1 MDAHDAPSCLLVAL
15 AAGKDGWVGRG
26 AARTARFDDWSRRAA
41 VRYDARMARLRSSRS
56 SATEALITQVLEH
69 AGEITHPRQEQYVRE
84 ILLTVMRL
92 VRDQASL
99 GDLKL
104 INTALKELRYAFKVF
119 APYRTVR
126 KVSTFGSARTKESAA
141 VYRQAREFA
150 ERICREGYMLL
161 TGAGG
166 GIMRACQEGSGRE
179 RSFGVNIRLPFE
191 QEPNEFI
198 SRDPKLVSFKYFF
211 TRKLMF
217 IKEADAI
224 VLFPGGFGTHDEGF
238 ESLTLVQTG
247 KSRPLPIV
255 FLDAPRG
262 TYWKTWKR
270 YVEDHLLRAGLIS
283 PVDMGLFKVTDK
295 IDDAIAE
302 IRGFYR
308 VYHSSRY
315 VGDRFVIRLNAPLAP
330 PLLGRLNDDFVDIL
344 QDGVF
349 EVGAALP
356 EEEGEPEIAHLPRL
370 VFRFNRLSFGRLR
383 AMIDRINTEGP
394 VSAAT
399 APASHTAEGGLV

>member
-1 MDAHDAPSCLLVAL
+1 
-15 AAGKDGWVGRG
+15 
-26 AARTARFDDWSRRAA
+26 
-41 VRYDARMARLRSSRS
+41 
-56 SATEALITQVLEH
+56 LITQVLEH
-69 AGEITHPRQEQYVRE
+69 AGELANPREEQYVRE

-92 VRDQASL
+92 VRDRPSL

-104 INTALKELRYAFKVF
+104 INTALKEMRYSFKVF

-126 KVSTFGSARTKESAA
+126 KVSTFGSARTKETSP

-150 ERICREGYMLL
+150 QRISREGWMLL
-161 TGAGG
+161 TGAGA

-211 TRKLMF
+211 TRKLIF
-217 IKEADAI
+217 VKEADAI

-247 KSRPLPIV
+247 KSRPMPIV

-270 YVEDHLLRAGLIS
+270 YVEDHLLRRGLIS
-283 PVDMGLFKVTDK
+283 REDMGLFKVTDK

-302 IRGFYR
+302 IRAFYR

-315 VGDRFVIRLNAPLAP
+315 VGDRFVIRVNAPLAP
-330 PLLGRLNDDFVDIL
+330 ALVAELNRDFRDIL
-344 QDGVF
+344 KEGVF
-349 EVGAALP
+349 EVGTALP
-356 EEEGEPEIAHLPRL
+356 EEEGEAEIAHLARL

-383 AMIDRINTEGP
+383 AMIDRINAEGP
-394 VSAAT
+394 QAVA
-399 APASHTAEGGLV
+399 APATHETDGLV

>member
-1 MDAHDAPSCLLVAL
+1 MMND
-15 AAGKDGWVGRG
+15 
-26 AARTARFDDWSRRAA
+26 
-41 VRYDARMARLRSSRS
+41 MARVRSPHTEDLLSR
-56 SATEALITQVLEH
+56 LLEQ
-69 AGEITHPRQEQYVRE
+69 AGELTHPRQEQYLRE
-84 ILLTVMRL
+84 ILTTVTRL
-92 VRDQASL
+92 VRDGTSP

-104 INTALKELRYAFKVF
+104 INSALKEMRYSFKVF

-126 KVSTFGSARTKESAA
+126 KVSTFGSARTLESAPE
-141 VYRQAREFA
+141 YRQAREFA
-150 ERICREGYMLL
+150 ERICREGFMLL

-166 GIMRACQEGSGRE
+166 GIMRACQEGSGRD

-198 SRDPKLVSFKYFF
+198 SRDPKLISFKYFF
-211 TRKLMF
+211 TRKLVF

-247 KSRPLPIV
+247 KSRPMPIV

-270 YVEDHLLRAGLIS
+270 YVEEHPLRRGLIS
-283 PVDMGLFKVTDK
+283 QEDMGLFTVTDN
-295 IDDAIAE
+295 IDEAVDE
-302 IRGFYR
+302 IRTFYR

-315 VGDRFVIRLNAPLAP
+315 VGDRFVIRLNAPLSPA
-330 PLLGRLNDDFVDIL
+330 LLAELNDEFQDIL
-344 QDGVF
+344 KDGVF

-383 AMIDRINTEGP
+383 VMIDRINRSGP
-394 VSAAT
+394 AA
-399 APASHTAEGGLV
+399 AELPPASHSAEGGLV

>member
-1 MDAHDAPSCLLVAL
+1 
-15 AAGKDGWVGRG
+15 
-26 AARTARFDDWSRRAA
+26 
-41 VRYDARMARLRSSRS
+41 MARLRSSRS
-56 SATEALITQVLEH
+56 SATDALITQFLEH
-69 AGEITHPRQEQYVRE
+69 AGQLAHPRQEQYVRE
-84 ILLTVMRL
+84 ILITVMRL

-104 INTALKELRYAFKVF
+104 INTALKEMRYAFKVF
-119 APYRTVR
+119 APYRHVR
-126 KVSTFGSARTKESAA
+126 KVSTFGSARTEETSP
-141 VYRQAREFA
+141 VYRQAKEFA
-150 ERICREGYMLL
+150 QRICREGYMLL
-161 TGAGG
+161 TGAGN
-166 GIMRACQEGSGRE
+166 GIMRACQEGSGRD

-198 SRDPKLVSFKYFF
+198 SRDPKLISFKYFF

-247 KSRPLPIV
+247 KSRPMPIV

-270 YVEDHLLRAGLIS
+270 YVQDHLLRCGLIS
-283 PVDMGLFKVTDK
+283 PVDMRLFKVTDR
-295 IDDAIAE
+295 IDVAIDE
-302 IRGFYR
+302 IRTFYR

-315 VGDRFVIRLNAPLAP
+315 VGDRFVIRLSAPLSPAIVAE
-330 PLLGRLNDDFVDIL
+330 LNDEFQDIL
-344 QDGVF
+344 KDGVF

-383 AMIDRINTEGP
+383 VMIDRINREGP
-394 VSAAT
+394 AT
-399 APASHTAEGGLV
+399 AELPPASHTAEGGLV

>member
-1 MDAHDAPSCLLVAL
+1 
-15 AAGKDGWVGRG
+15 
-26 AARTARFDDWSRRAA
+26 
-41 VRYDARMARLRSSRS
+41 MARVRTPRS
-56 SATEALITQVLEH
+56 SATDDLITQILEQ
-69 AGEITHPRQEQYVRE
+69 AGELPHPRQEQYVRE
-84 ILLTVMRL
+84 ILTTVLRL
-92 VRDQASL
+92 VRDKASL

-119 APYRTVR
+119 APYRHVR
-126 KVSTFGSARTKESAA
+126 KVSTFGSARTKETSP
-141 VYRQAREFA
+141 VYRQARDFA
-150 ERICREGYMLL
+150 ERICGAGYMLL

-166 GIMRACQEGSGRE
+166 GIMRACQEGSGRD

-198 SRDPKLVSFKYFF
+198 VRDPKLVSFKYFF
-211 TRKLMF
+211 TRKLIF

-247 KSRPLPIV
+247 KSRPMPIV

-270 YVEDHLLRAGLIS
+270 YVEDHLLRRGLVS
-283 PVDMGLFKVTDK
+283 PEDMSLFKVTDK
-295 IDDAIAE
+295 IDEAIAE

-315 VGDRFVIRLNAPLAP
+315 VGDRFVIRLNAPLSAV
-330 PLLGRLNDDFVDIL
+330 LLAELNAEFTDIL
-344 QDGVF
+344 KEGVF

-356 EEEGEPEIAHLPRL
+356 EEEGEPEIANLPRL
-370 VFRFNRLSFGRLR
+370 VFRFNRMSFGRLR
-383 AMIDRINTEGP
+383 TMIDRINAEGP
-394 VSAAT
+394 SPKT
-399 APASHTAEGGLV
+399 CAPPTHTADGGMV

>member
-1 MDAHDAPSCLLVAL
+1 
-15 AAGKDGWVGRG
+15 
-26 AARTARFDDWSRRAA
+26 
-41 VRYDARMARLRSSRS
+41 MARIRSARS
-56 SATEALITQVLEH
+56 SATDELITQVLEH
-69 AGEITHPRQEQYVRE
+69 AGELAHPRQEQYVRE

-92 VRDQASL
+92 VRDQPSI

-104 INTALKELRYAFKVF
+104 INTTLKEMRYAFKVF

-126 KVSTFGSARTKESAA
+126 KVSTFGSARTPETSP
-141 VYRQAREFA
+141 VYKQAKEFA

-211 TRKLMF
+211 TRKLIF

-247 KSRPLPIV
+247 KSRPMPIV
-255 FLDAPRG
+255 FLDGPRG

-270 YVEDHLLRAGLIS
+270 YVEDHLLRRGLVS
-283 PVDMGLFKVTDK
+283 PEDMSLFKVTDK
-295 IDDAIAE
+295 IDVAIAE
-302 IRGFYR
+302 IQSFYR

-315 VGDRFVIRLNAPLAP
+315 VGDRFVIRLNAPISQDLVEE
-330 PLLGRLNDDFVDIL
+330 LNSEFRDIL
-344 QDGVF
+344 KEGVF

-356 EEEGEPEIAHLPRL
+356 EEEGEPEITHLARL
-370 VFRFNRLSFGRLR
+370 VFRFNRLKFGRLR
-383 AMIDRINTEGP
+383 QMIDRINTEGP
-394 VSAAT
+394 AVAAP
-399 APASHTAEGGLV
+399 APASHTADGGLV

>member
-1 MDAHDAPSCLLVAL
+1 MVRQADAGFAASGRAHPSAMMGV
-15 AAGKDGWVGRG
+15 
-26 AARTARFDDWSRRAA
+26 
-41 VRYDARMARLRSSRS
+41 MARVRTPQTDDLLGR
-56 SATEALITQVLEH
+56 LLEQ
-69 AGEITHPRQEQYVRE
+69 AGELTHPRQEQYLRE
-84 ILLTVMRL
+84 ILTTVTRL
-92 VRDQASL
+92 VRDRTSL

-104 INTALKELRYAFKVF
+104 INSALKEMRYSFKVF

-126 KVSTFGSARTKESAA
+126 KVSTFGSARTLESAPE
-141 VYRQAREFA
+141 YRQAREFA

-166 GIMRACQEGSGRE
+166 GIMRACQEGSGRD

-211 TRKLMF
+211 TRKLVF

-247 KSRPLPIV
+247 KSRPMPIV

-270 YVEDHLLRAGLIS
+270 YVEDHLLRRGLIS
-283 PVDMGLFKVTDK
+283 PEDMGLFTVTDN
-295 IDDAIAE
+295 IDEAVAE
-302 IRGFYR
+302 IKTFYR

-330 PLLGRLNDDFVDIL
+330 SIVDELNRDFADIL
-344 QDGVF
+344 KDGVF
-349 EVGAALP
+349 EVGAALA
-356 EEEGEPEIAHLPRL
+356 EEESEPEIAHLPRL
-370 VFRFNRLSFGRLR
+370 VFRFNRLRFGRLR
-383 AMIDRINTEGP
+383 AMIDRINVEGP
-394 VSAAT
+394 TPTAE

>member
-1 MDAHDAPSCLLVAL
+1 
-15 AAGKDGWVGRG
+15 
-26 AARTARFDDWSRRAA
+26 
-41 VRYDARMARLRSSRS
+41 MAQPRSSRTPS
-56 SATEALITQVLEH
+56 TQELITQILAR
-69 AGEITHPRQEQYVRE
+69 AGELGSARHEQYIRE

-92 VRDQASL
+92 MRDNAAV

-104 INTALKELRYAFKVF
+104 INAALKEMRYAFKLF
-119 APYRTVR
+119 APYRHVR
-126 KVSTFGSARTKESAA
+126 KVSTFGSARTKETAA
-141 VYRQAREFA
+141 TYKQAREFA
-150 ERICREGYMLL
+150 ARICGEGFMLL

-198 SRDPKLVSFKYFF
+198 VRDPKLISFKYFF
-211 TRKLMF
+211 TRKLIF

-247 KSRPLPIV
+247 KSRPMPIV

-270 YVEDHLLRAGLIS
+270 YVEDHLVRRGLVS
-283 PVDMGLFKVTDK
+283 PEDMALFKVTDK
-295 IDDAIAE
+295 IDEAVAE

-308 VYHSSRY
+308 VYHSSRH
-315 VGDRFVIRLNAPLAP
+315 VGDRFVIRLNVELP
-330 PLLGRLNDDFVDIL
+330 PAFVAELNAEFADIL
-344 QDGVF
+344 QDGAF
-349 EVGAALP
+349 EVSEALP
-356 EEEGEPEIAHLPRL
+356 EEEGEPEIADLPRL
-370 VFRFNRLSFGRLR
+370 VFCFNRMSFGRLR
-383 AMIDRINTEGP
+383 TMIDRINQAGP
-394 VSAAT
+394 AVSRHP
-399 APASHTAEGGLV
+399 PAGHSAEGELG

>member
-1 MDAHDAPSCLLVAL
+1 
-15 AAGKDGWVGRG
+15 
-26 AARTARFDDWSRRAA
+26 
-41 VRYDARMARLRSSRS
+41 MARIRSPRS
-56 SATEALITQVLEH
+56 SATDELITQVLEH
-69 AGEITHPRQEQYVRE
+69 AGDLASPRQEQYVRE

-92 VRDQASL
+92 VRDQPSL

-104 INTALKELRYAFKVF
+104 INTALKEMRYSFKVF
-119 APYRTVR
+119 APYRAVR
-126 KVSTFGSARTKESAA
+126 KVSTFGSARTPETSP
-141 VYRQAREFA
+141 VYRQAKEFA

-211 TRKLMF
+211 TRKLIF

-247 KSRPLPIV
+247 KSRPMPIV
-255 FLDAPRG
+255 FLDGPRG

-270 YVEDHLLRAGLIS
+270 YVEDHLLRRGLIS
-283 PVDMGLFKVTDK
+283 PEDMSLFKVTDK
-295 IDDAIAE
+295 IDVAIRE
-302 IRGFYR
+302 IQGFYR

-315 VGDRFVIRLNAPLAP
+315 VGDRFVIRLNALLAP
-330 PLLGRLNDDFVDIL
+330 DLLDELNAEFRDIL
-344 QDGVF
+344 KEGVF
-349 EVGAALP
+349 EVGSALP
-356 EEEGEPEIAHLPRL
+356 EEDSEPEIAHLPRL
-370 VFRFNRLSFGRLR
+370 VFRFNRLKFGRLR
-383 AMIDRINTEGP
+383 QMIDRINAEGP
-394 VSAAT
+394 PVSKR

>member
-1 MDAHDAPSCLLVAL
+1 MS
-15 AAGKDGWVGRG
+15 
-26 AARTARFDDWSRRAA
+26 
-41 VRYDARMARLRSSRS
+41 RLRPSRS
-56 SATEALITQVLEH
+56 PATDELITQVLEH
-69 AGEITHPRQEQYVRE
+69 AGELSHPRQEQYVRE

-92 VRDQASL
+92 VRDQSSI

-104 INTALKELRYAFKVF
+104 INTALKEMRYAFKVF
-119 APYRTVR
+119 APYRHVR
-126 KVSTFGSARTKESAA
+126 KVSTFGSARTKETSP
-141 VYRQAREFA
+141 VYRQAKEFA
-150 ERICREGYMLL
+150 ARICGEGYMLL

-211 TRKLMF
+211 TRKLIF

-247 KSRPLPIV
+247 KSRPMPIV
-255 FLDAPRG
+255 FLDGPRG

-270 YVEDHLLRAGLIS
+270 YVEDHLLRRGLIS
-283 PVDMGLFKVTDK
+283 EVDMGLFKVTDK
-295 IDDAIAE
+295 IDEAVAE
-302 IRGFYR
+302 IQTFYR

-330 PLLGRLNDDFVDIL
+330 PLLAELDRDFQDIL
-344 QDGVF
+344 KDGVF
-349 EVGAALP
+349 EVGSALP

-383 AMIDRINTEGP
+383 MMIDRINAEGP
-394 VSAAT
+394 PAAMP
-399 APASHTAEGGLV
+399 APPTHPGDGGLV

>member
-1 MDAHDAPSCLLVAL
+1 
-15 AAGKDGWVGRG
+15 
-26 AARTARFDDWSRRAA
+26 
-41 VRYDARMARLRSSRS
+41 MARVRSTFD
-56 SATEALITQVLEH
+56 SATEELFASLIEQ
-69 AGEITHPRQEQYVRE
+69 AGDLAYPRQEQYLRE
-84 ILLTVMRL
+84 ILTTVMRL
-92 VRDQASL
+92 VRDRTSL

-104 INTALKELRYAFKVF
+104 INTALKEMRYSFKVF
-119 APYRTVR
+119 APYRAVR
-126 KVSTFGSARTKESAA
+126 KVSTFGSARTVESAPE
-141 VYRQAREFA
+141 YRQAREFA

-211 TRKLMF
+211 TRKLVF

-247 KSRPLPIV
+247 KSRPMPIV

-270 YVEDHLLRAGLIS
+270 YVEDHLLRRGLVS
-283 PVDMGLFKVTDK
+283 PEDMGLFLVTDS
-295 IDDAIAE
+295 IDEAITE
-302 IRGFYR
+302 IKTFYR

-315 VGDRFVIRLNAPLAP
+315 VGDRFVIRLSAALTPAVLD
-330 PLLGRLNDDFVDIL
+330 GLNRDFADIL
-344 QDGVF
+344 KEGVF

-383 AMIDRINTEGP
+383 AMIDRINVEGP
-394 VSAAT
+394 APAAQ